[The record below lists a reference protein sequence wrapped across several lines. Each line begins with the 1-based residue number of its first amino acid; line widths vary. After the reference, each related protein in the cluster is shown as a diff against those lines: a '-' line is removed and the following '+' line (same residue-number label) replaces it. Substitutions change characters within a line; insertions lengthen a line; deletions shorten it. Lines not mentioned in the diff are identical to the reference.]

1 MNWNT
6 KEPEM
11 RPLSAEPVEMV
22 AIDLDGTLLR
32 SDGSICAPSAEAIHN
47 AMERGVRIV
56 LASGRAPRKVLP
68 IAEALGVENWLICH
82 NGAVIIDPVSRQTIV
97 NETMPPILARKVV
110 ELARKVA
117 PNVAIGV
124 DVDGRT
130 YTETAKKRNAKSAAP
145 TTPVAASASGVGV
158 AVPNIGTGSA
168 VAPAA
173 KNCQKKSDT
182 AANLPGDPRSIEAS
196 GMRESNG
203 SLSDALN
210 RPVTKVMM
218 IGEEHVLGGIQMAL
232 QQQLA
237 DHVGFSFSDL
247 RLLQVVRG
255 DVDKSGAVSKVAEHY
270 GIQRSSVMTIGDAPN
285 DIGMLQW
292 AGLGIAMGNAWDD
305 VRRAAHFTVANNDN
319 GGVAEALRKYAV

>member
-1 MNWNT
+1 MNWNAE
-6 KEPEM
+6 EPEM

-68 IAEALGVENWLICH
+68 IAEALGIKNWLICH

-117 PNVAIGV
+117 PKVAIGV

-130 YTETAKKRNAKSAAP
+130 YTETAKKRNAKAVAPAAQI
-145 TTPVAASASGVGV
+145 AAGGSGAGV
-158 AVPNIGTGSA
+158 AVAGAGSA

-173 KNCQKKSDT
+173 ENRQKKSDT
-182 AANLPGDPRSIEAS
+182 TANLPGDPRSIEAS

-203 SLSDALN
+203 SLADALN